1 MIHTVAELRQVIS
14 SYKQQGKI
22 ISLVPTMGNLH
33 EGHLQ
38 LVDKAKVDNT
48 LVHNTLACNTLA
60 RNTIV
65 IVSVFVNPLQFGE
78 NEDLGKYPR
87 TLDLDAKKLQTR
99 GCDILFVPA
108 VEDIYP
114 ASQHHGRD
122 QTQVTVPGISEIFEG
137 SSRPGHFTGVATI
150 VSKLFNLIQPDQ
162 AVFGEKDYQQLQLIR
177 QMVKDLC
184 FPVEIIAVATVRE
197 ENGLAMS
204 SRNGFLSKKQRNQ
217 AALINQT
224 LKQLAEKL
232 LAGEENFAALE
243 ETAFKNLDQQGF
255 TPDYVSIRSRNLQ
268 PATVESKELVIL
280 VAARL
285 GTTRLID
292 NIQLQR

>member
-1 MIHTVAELRQVIS
+1 LKIIHTVAELRQVIS
-14 SYKQQGKI
+14 SYKQQGNI

-48 LVHNTLACNTLA
+48 LA

-65 IVSVFVNPLQFGE
+65 IASVFVNPLQFGE

-87 TLDLDAKKLQTR
+87 TLELDAKKLQIR

-108 VEDIYP
+108 VEEIYP
-114 ASQHHGRD
+114 ASHHHGRD
-122 QTQVTVPGISEIFEG
+122 QTQVIIPGISEVLEG
-137 SSRPGHFTGVATI
+137 ASRPGHFTGVATI
-150 VSKLFNLIQPDQ
+150 VSKLFNLVQPDQ
-162 AVFGEKDYQQLQLIR
+162 AVFGEKDYQQLQVIR
-177 QMVKDLC
+177 QMVNDLC
-184 FPVEIIAVATVRE
+184 FPVKIIAVATVRE

-204 SRNGFLSKKQRNQ
+204 SRNGFLSKKQRDQ

-232 LAGEENFAALE
+232 LAGDDDFSALE
-243 ETAFKNLDQQGF
+243 ETAFKNLNQQGF
-255 TPDYVSIRSRNLQ
+255 ITDYVSIRSRNLQ
-268 PATVESKELVIL
+268 PATAESKKLVIL

-292 NIQLQR
+292 NLQLQR